1 MSASVSALFPGAAL
15 PLLYKPDRTYAT
27 RIIMGVVL
35 CPFAAAL
42 ISLSAC
48 VYASL
53 FTVPFVS
60 DAWAQPAEPVQPVAP
75 PAQQEE
81 QNLPKPQQEQSGP
94 NPPEAPPAEPSQPPP
109 GQPPS
114 EQKQPE
120 QEAPK
125 RPEEGQEQITI
136 FDLLLPQE
144 LTGPK
149 PPEEPKKPAEEQEE
163 TTIIDILHSWT
174 DRSILT
180 SATWL
185 DSFFGNQR
193 YLAESNQSYIRVR
206 YNVFLEHESPM
217 LIRPDLQIR
226 IVLPQ
231 LKEKTHLE
239 FAGTPKETTSLNV
252 TQAPAATDQF
262 TNPGDK
268 NVTAGVSQFIHD
280 TNRVSFVVRAGLQ
293 WHQGGPVVI
302 LGPRLRVQ
310 FPLDHWTFRFIEE
323 DILRNDSG
331 WSAKHTF
338 DLERPL
344 SKTLFFRAT
353 NDWIQTDHVDGFIY
367 DYAFNIA
374 HPLSPK
380 KALEYEWVN
389 IFQTQPVNAL
399 TEVDLRIRYR
409 QQIWRRWLFFE
420 VTPQYRFPRD
430 RGFEPTPGILFRLE
444 AMFGHF

>member
-1 MSASVSALFPGAAL
+1 
-15 PLLYKPDRTYAT
+15 LYKPDRTYAT
-27 RIIMGVVL
+27 AIIMGVVL
-35 CPFAAAL
+35 YPVAVAL
-42 ISLSAC
+42 ISLLAC
-48 VYASL
+48 EYAPL
-53 FTVPFVS
+53 FTVSFVS
-60 DAWAQPAEPVQPVAP
+60 DACAQPAEPAQPLTP

-81 QNLPKPQQEQSGP
+81 QNIPQPPQEQTGP
-94 NPPEAPPAEPSQPPP
+94 KPPEAPPAEPSQPPP
-109 GQPPS
+109 GQPSS

-125 RPEEGQEQITI
+125 KPAEQKQPEQEA
-136 FDLLLPQE
+136 
-144 LTGPK
+144 
-149 PPEEPKKPAEEQEE
+149 PKKPAEGQEE
-163 TTIIDILHSWT
+163 TTIFDILHGWT
-174 DRSILT
+174 DRSLLT

-193 YLAESNQSYIRVR
+193 YLAESNMSYVRFR
-206 YNVFLEHESPM
+206 YNVYLEHESPM
-217 LIRPDLQIR
+217 LIRPDLQVR

-231 LKEKTHLE
+231 LKERTHLE

-268 NVTAGVSQFIHD
+268 NVTAGVSQYIRD
-280 TNRVSFVVRAGLQ
+280 TNRVNFVVRAGLQ

-310 FPLDHWTFRFIEE
+310 FPLDHWTLRFIEE
-323 DILRNDSG
+323 DILRNDNG

-344 SKTLFFRAT
+344 SKTLFFRFT
-353 NDWIQTDHVDGFIY
+353 NDWIQTDHVDGFVY
-367 DYAFNIA
+367 DYVFNIA

-409 QQIWRRWLFFE
+409 QQIWRRWLYFE

-430 RGFEPTPGILFRLE
+430 RSFEPTPGILFRLE